1 MQQLMPI
8 SARRQVLR
16 AILTGEGSFHP
27 APVYDALSA
36 RMARDVG
43 FEFAIMGGSMASIAV
58 LGDPDLVLITLSEL
72 AEQVRRCSRASDI
85 PLVIDADHGYGNA
98 LNVRRTVEELESAG
112 AAGLTIEDTL
122 LPIAYGA
129 PRTQFISIE
138 EGAGKMRAAVEARSD
153 GDFAVMARL
162 GSAPSAGL
170 DDVIA
175 RAVAY
180 EAAGVD
186 ALFFVGLKTRD
197 EVKAVAAATRRPLA
211 LGISEGEL
219 ADREFLAAHRVRFSL
234 QGQAP
239 LLAGLRATYDALRD
253 LRSGVAA
260 KDVKGQASANLHR
273 QVMRDADHLAHMAA
287 YLGGAK
293 KG

>member
-1 MQQLMPI
+1 MNI
-8 SARRQVLR
+8 SERRKAMR
-16 AILTGEGSFHP
+16 AILSGTESFHP
-27 APVYDALSA
+27 APVYDPLSA

-58 LGDPDLVLITLSEL
+58 LGDPDLVLLTLSEL

-98 LNVRRTVEELESAG
+98 LNVRRTVEECEMAG

-129 PRTQFISIE
+129 PRTQFISIA
-138 EGAGKMRAAVEARSD
+138 EGVGKMRAAADARSD
-153 GDFAVMARL
+153 RDFVVMARMS
-162 GSAPSAGL
+162 SAPITGL
-170 DDVIA
+170 DDTIA

-180 EAAGVD
+180 EATGVD
-186 ALFFVGLKTRD
+186 GLFLVGLKTRD
-197 EVKAVAAATRRPLA
+197 EVKAVASATRLPLA

-219 ADREFLAAHRVRFSL
+219 ADREFLSANRVKFSL

-239 LLAGLRATYDALRD
+239 LLAGLRATHDALKE
-253 LRSGVAA
+253 LRAGVAA
-260 KDVKGQASANLHR
+260 KDVKGQASPNLHR
-273 QVMRDADHLAHMAA
+273 QVMREADHAVHMKA